1 MFCYRKL
8 SGEAGDIGGEMGGGD
23 TVLCTLDTEG
33 FVLTAEP
40 AFFPEESPVNTLL
53 RLRVRSG
60 AFAGEGRLDVGRGA
74 LARFAAALDRLC
86 RTLEGAAAIEE
97 PYGFHPYIR
106 FDARRGGYI
115 TVQGC
120 FSQPL
125 PGLPEQELRFAAQFD
140 QTCLRPFVLELQKI
154 IPNASFLIP

>member
-23 TVLCTLDTEG
+23 TVLCTLDTGG

-60 AFAGEGRLDVGRGA
+60 AFTGEGRLDMGRGA
-74 LARFAAALDRLC
+74 LAQFAAALDRLC
-86 RTLEGAAAIEE
+86 RTLEGIAAIEE
-97 PYGFHPYIR
+97 PCGFHQYIR

-115 TVQGC
+115 AVQGC
-120 FSQPL
+120 LSQPL

-140 QTCLRPFVLELQKI
+140 QTYLRPFVLELQKI
-154 IPNASFLIP
+154 IPDASFLIP

>member
-1 MFCYRKL
+1 MD
-8 SGEAGDIGGEMGGGD
+8 G
-23 TVLCTLDTEG
+23 
-33 FVLTAEP
+33 
-40 AFFPEESPVNTLL
+40 
-53 RLRVRSG
+53 
-60 AFAGEGRLDVGRGA
+60 GRGA